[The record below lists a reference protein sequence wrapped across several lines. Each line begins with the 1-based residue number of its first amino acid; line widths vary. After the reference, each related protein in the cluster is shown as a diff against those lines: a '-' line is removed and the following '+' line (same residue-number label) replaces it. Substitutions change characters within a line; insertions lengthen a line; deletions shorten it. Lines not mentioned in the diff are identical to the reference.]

1 MRKAAWVLLCAAVA
15 LPLFAEERAAGGATA
30 LPLKK
35 VSLFSSGVG
44 YFEHSGVVSGNETVR
59 LTFGRA
65 ALNDALKSL
74 VINDR
79 EGGAPQINYL
89 SETTLTR
96 TLQSL
101 KIDLSG
107 EPDLPGILRSLQ
119 GAEIALRAGR
129 AGGACEEIRGRIVTV
144 DARDEP
150 LSRGG
155 PSYQLSLSTEQ
166 GLRTVSIADISS
178 FSFTDAAIQKD
189 LGRALDLISASRA
202 ERTRDVSIELSG
214 KRRREVIISYV
225 IPTPVWKISYR
236 LDLNAASPALQS
248 WAIVDNDG
256 DIDWN
261 GVEVSLVSGKPV
273 SFVQALY
280 PPYYTARP
288 ALPLAG
294 VGIAEARVYDSGWAD
309 GDAHELRMA
318 KEAPAPAV
326 ADYAYG
332 AVAEASGAAASEAA
346 SSNRALG
353 LARRGS
359 GVAGGASIA
368 AAGAKPA
375 GEQFEFTL
383 KKPVRLERQQS
394 AMLPLFDGHIKA
406 KKTLIF
412 SGQNALRG
420 GAIHPSIGA
429 ELVNSTGIKLPAGSM
444 TVFDG
449 GTYAGDALLD
459 FFDENETR
467 IISYGEDLSVSG
479 SLQNETRQT
488 IETVKINKGF
498 ITFGRKQLFSRIYTI
513 RNSSADVK
521 RLFIEHP
528 ITRGAHL
535 ITPERFSEQ
544 TAALYRFETE
554 LRAHQIL
561 AFTVVEERPLSE
573 RLALAPLPRLTLLS
587 YSENTEIPEPIRA
600 AFQEALRFKS
610 AADEA
615 LEAAGE
621 LEKQRVFLLSE
632 QERARANLSAAGNKT
647 AAGKGYLARLTA
659 LDKEIAAVTANIE
672 SGRRKAA
679 AAQSEYETFIASLD
693 L

>member
-1 MRKAAWVLLCAAVA
+1 MKIAAYLLMGAALA
-15 LPLFAEERAAGGATA
+15 LPLYAQERPSSGGIV

-44 YFEHSGVVSGNETVR
+44 YFEHSGVISGSETVR
-59 LTFGRA
+59 LTFGRD

-89 SETTLTR
+89 SETTLQR

-107 EPDLPGILRSLQ
+107 EPDLPQILRSLQ
-119 GAEIALRAGR
+119 GAEIALRVGQAGVAR
-129 AGGACEEIRGRIVTV
+129 EEIRGRIVTV
-144 DARDEP
+144 DAPEEP
-150 LSRGG
+150 LSRGE
-155 PSYQLSLSTEQ
+155 PSYRLSLATEQ
-166 GLRTVSIADISS
+166 GLRSVSIAQISA

-202 ERTRDVSIELSG
+202 ERTRDVSVELSG

-236 LDLNAASPALQS
+236 LDLKADAPAIQS

-288 ALPLAG
+288 TLPLAG
-294 VGIAEARVYDSGWAD
+294 VGIAEARVYDSGWAAA
-309 GDAHELRMA
+309 DAEAAVLA
-318 KEAPAPAV
+318 KEAPSPAPQA
-326 ADYAYG
+326 AYG
-332 AVAEASGAAASEAA
+332 AAADEAPP
-346 SSNRALG
+346 SNRTLG
-353 LARRGS
+353 LTRRGA

-406 KKTLIF
+406 RKTLIF

-420 GAIHPSIGA
+420 GVLHPSIGA
-429 ELVNSTGIKLPAGSM
+429 ELINSTGIKLPAGSM

-459 FFDENETR
+459 FFDEGEKR
-467 IISYGEDLSVSG
+467 IISYGEDLSVTG
-479 SLQNETRQT
+479 SLHNETTQN
-488 IETVKINKGF
+488 IDTVKINKGF
-498 ITFGRKQLFSRIYTI
+498 ITFGRKQLFTRTYTI
-513 RNSSADVK
+513 RNSSAEEK

-528 ITRGAHL
+528 ITRGAAL
-535 ITPERFSEQ
+535 LTPERFSEQ

-554 LRAHQIL
+554 LNAHQVL
-561 AFTVVEERPLSE
+561 TFTVAEERPLSE
-573 RLALAPLPRLTLLS
+573 RVALAPLPRLTLLA
-587 YSENTEIPEPIRA
+587 YSENSQIPENVRA
-600 AFQEALRFKS
+600 AFTEALRFKS

-615 LEAAGE
+615 LEAVSE
-621 LEKQRVFLLSE
+621 LEKQRAFSLSE
-632 QERARANLSAAGNKT
+632 QERIRANLGAAGNKT

-659 LDKEIAAVTANIE
+659 LDKEIAAAAANIE
-672 SGRRKAA
+672 SARQKAA
-679 AAQSEYETFIASLD
+679 AAQREYETFIASLD